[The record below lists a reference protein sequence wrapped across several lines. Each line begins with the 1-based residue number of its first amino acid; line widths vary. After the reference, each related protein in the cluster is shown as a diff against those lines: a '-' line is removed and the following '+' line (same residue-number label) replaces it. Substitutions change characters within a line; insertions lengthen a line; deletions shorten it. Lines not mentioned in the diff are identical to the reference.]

1 MIKCVQ
7 RATVVPMNETIKM
20 GRITTDGRVEPA
32 RERTAMMVEGTKEI
46 PPKIKAKYTAISS
59 ETSPGDGLTFSN
71 SCIALMPSG
80 VAAWLKPS
88 RLAAKLRVIAPMAGL
103 SCGSRGKSR
112 RRKGWRARASP

>member
-1 MIKCVQ
+1 
-7 RATVVPMNETIKM
+7 
-20 GRITTDGRVEPA
+20 
-32 RERTAMMVEGTKEI
+32 MMVEGTKEI

-103 SCGSRGKSR
+103 SCRETGEKPTEEGMEGAGQSLSDAG
-112 RRKGWRARASP
+112 GFGDF